1 MRPIRKI
8 IKKNTKSLTRV
19 AVFIDAANLIYS
31 QKTLGWKID
40 LHKFMKFFRAKYN
53 VQRANYYY
61 AYIKSDKKQQSF
73 FKKLEMFGYRIKTKE
88 VKVIRQ
94 KDGTSFKKGNLDVDL
109 TIDAVKSLD
118 SYSKAIIVSGDSDF
132 ASLIKYLQYRKKKV
146 IVISSKG
153 HVARELLMCADKYIN
168 LNSLR
173 QEIERK

>member
-1 MRPIRKI
+1 MRPIRRMV
-8 IKKNTKSLTRV
+8 KKQSAYLTRV

-40 LHKFMKFFRAKYN
+40 LERFMKFFRAKYQ

-61 AYIKSDKKQQSF
+61 AYIKNDNAQQKF
-73 FKKLEMFGYRIKTKE
+73 FKKLEGFGYRIKTKE

-94 KDGTSFKKGNLDVDL
+94 KDGTSFRKGNLDVDL

-132 ASLIKYLQYRKKKV
+132 VSLVKYLKYRNKKV
-146 IVISSKG
+146 IIISAKG
-153 HVARELLMCADKYIN
+153 HVARELLKCSDKYIN
-168 LNSLR
+168 LNTLR
-173 QEIERK
+173 EEIERK